1 MTALLLTQPQV
12 NSIVQEALDAAKL
25 AAVSALNKHGDRDV
39 GGFAWTIIKDVK
51 GNTRLG
57 KMLKNAGVR
66 QSSYDRSFELW
77 NPAQI
82 SVQSRYIQEIAAVAA
97 ANVFRK
103 HGFNASAGSCL
114 D

>member
-1 MTALLLTQPQV
+1 MIHDELIDALSGTIETTRTGAIIYR
-12 NSIVQEALDAAKL
+12 NSRGQR
-25 AAVSALNKHGDRDV
+25 HRV

-82 SVQSRYIQEIAAVAA
+82 SVQSRHIQEIAAVAA

>member
-1 MTALLLTQPQV
+1 MTALPLTQPQV

-82 SVQSRYIQEIAAVAA
+82 SVQSRHIQEIAAVAA

-103 HGFNASAGSCL
+103 HGFNASAGCCL